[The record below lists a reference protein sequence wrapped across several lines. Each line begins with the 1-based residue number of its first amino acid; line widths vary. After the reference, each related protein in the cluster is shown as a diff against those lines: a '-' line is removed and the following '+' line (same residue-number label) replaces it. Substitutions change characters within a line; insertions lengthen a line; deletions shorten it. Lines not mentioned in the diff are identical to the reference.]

1 MMGETNRARLLVVD
15 DEPLSIKILAKML
28 GGDYEIL
35 AASCG
40 AEAIELSATHLP
52 DLIML
57 DVSMPGMDGYEVCR
71 RLKGSE
77 ATRDIP
83 VIFITAL
90 EGDDREMRG
99 LALGAADYLQKPLN
113 PALLRLRV
121 RNNLE
126 VKLQRDRIS
135 RQMEELRELNERL
148 AEEMEKV
155 RVLSG
160 ILPICCKCKKIR
172 DGEGYWHPLESFIS
186 LHSDVLF
193 SHGYCPECTKE
204 EFDSIMN
211 CKFQP

>member
-1 MMGETNRARLLVVD
+1 MGETNRARLLVVD

-135 RQMEELRELNERL
+135 RQMEELRKLNERL

-172 DGEGYWHPLESFIS
+172 DGEGRWHPLESFIS
-186 LHSDVLF
+186 RHSDVLF
-193 SHGYCPECTKE
+193 SHGYCPECTTE
-204 EFDSIMN
+204 EFDSIMD

>member
-1 MMGETNRARLLVVD
+1 MTGETKRARLLVVD

-35 AASCG
+35 AAG
-40 AEAIELSATHLP
+40 GGEEAIELSLAHLP

-71 RLKGSE
+71 RLKECG

-90 EGDDREMRG
+90 EGDDHEMRG

-113 PALLRLRV
+113 PVLLRLRV

-135 RQMEELRELNERL
+135 VQMEELRKLNERL

-172 DGEGYWHPLESFIS
+172 DGEGHWHPLESFIS

-193 SHGYCPECTKE
+193 SHGYCPKCTKE
-204 EFDSIMN
+204 ELDSYLNKIH
-211 CKFQP
+211 QP

>member
-1 MMGETNRARLLVVD
+1 MGETNRARLLVVD

-135 RQMEELRELNERL
+135 RQMEELRKLNERL

-172 DGEGYWHPLESFIS
+172 DGEGRWHPLESFIS
-186 LHSDVLF
+186 RHSDVLF
-193 SHGYCPECTKE
+193 SHGYCSECTKE
-204 EFDSIMN
+204 EFDSIMD